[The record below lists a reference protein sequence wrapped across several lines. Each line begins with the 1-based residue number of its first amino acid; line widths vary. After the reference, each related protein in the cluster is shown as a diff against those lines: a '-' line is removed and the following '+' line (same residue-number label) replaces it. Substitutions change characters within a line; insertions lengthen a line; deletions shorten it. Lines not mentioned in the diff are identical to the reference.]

1 MKPTREK
8 QGTEPFLLPDQNQ
21 DFYSLEHLFLTP
33 FREEEEW
40 NFSQVP
46 FLNLSF
52 LSFLTLRSFLYF
64 DKMGKPLFISHLSL
78 PWRAYLGK
86 TGYFQYNPYVVAL
99 DFVPSLEV
107 PQTSSQKRWKYEL
120 EWQQKTGK
128 SPSFFICNAFALGNS
143 SPLIA
148 DVLSEQ
154 LKTVQTEFHVTRAFV
169 RKETTSYLY
178 LQSETKA
185 NPRIFLRE
193 ETVELPGDF
202 MLLFFE
208 LKPRS
213 ATLSG

>member
-8 QGTEPFLLPDQNQ
+8 QGTEPFFLPDQNQ
-21 DFYSLEHLFLTP
+21 DFYSLERMFLAP
-33 FREEEEW
+33 FREEEKW

-64 DKMGKPLFISHLSL
+64 EAMGKPIYLSNLSL

-86 TGYFQYNPYVVAL
+86 TGYFQFNPCVIAT

-107 PQTSSQKRWKYEL
+107 TLSFSKKRWKHEL
-120 EWQQKTGK
+120 EWEQKSGK
-128 SPSFFICNAFALGNS
+128 NPCYFICNAFSLS
-143 SPLIA
+143 SSTPLIA
-148 DVLSEQ
+148 DVLSDQ
-154 LKTVQTEFHVTRAFV
+154 LKSVQTEFHVTRAFV

-178 LQSETKA
+178 LQSETRA

-193 ETVELPGDF
+193 DAVELPGDF